1 VVAAEIADADVDA
14 DVATAEP
21 ADADVATAEPAD
33 ADVAT
38 AEPADA
44 DAATAAININKKSY
58 PKLLESTKPE

>member
-1 VVAAEIADADVDA
+1 MVAAETAHADADA

-21 ADADVATAEPAD
+21 ADVDAATAEPAD